1 MLTRWYRKATS
12 LYEKELLLKLIR
24 FYQSNWQRRLKRN
37 EKEKIF
43 TEQQIEVIKE
53 IVRDEIK
60 KADKQRLSALGQE
73 LNFNPDDY

>member
-1 MLTRWYRKATS
+1 MNKD
-12 LYEKELLLKLIR
+12 
-24 FYQSNWQRRLKRN
+24 
-37 EKEKIF
+37 KIF
-43 TEQQIEVIKE
+43 TEQQIKAIKE